1 MKEISLHILDI
12 VQNSI
17 TARATRLDL
26 LLEEQ
31 SGTLKLVIADN
42 GCGMPPELLA
52 RVSDPF
58 TTTRTT
64 RKIGLG
70 IPLLRMS
77 AEMSGGSLSIESIPG
92 VGTTLTAVFH
102 TDHIDCPP
110 LGNMASTLALTIQGA
125 PELDVVYLHRKD
137 GREFRLDTMELR
149 EQLGDGISLAEPEI
163 ALWIQEYVQE
173 QEEAL
178 SVPNDSTQG
187 EPSP

>member
-17 TARATRLDL
+17 TAGATQVNL
-26 LLEEQ
+26 LLDEVGGEL
-31 SGTLKLVIADN
+31 TLVIEDN
-42 GCGMPPELLA
+42 GCGMSPELLA

-64 RKIGLG
+64 RKMGLG

-77 AEMSGGSLSIESIPG
+77 AEMSGGSLTIESTEG
-92 VGTTLTAVFH
+92 KGTRLSTVFH

-110 LGNMASTLALTIQGA
+110 LGDMASTLALTLQGA
-125 PELDVVYLHRKD
+125 PDLDILYSHRKD
-137 GREFRLDTMELR
+137 GREFQLDTRELR
-149 EQLGDGISLAEPEI
+149 SQLGPEISLAEPEI
-163 ALWIQEYVQE
+163 TLWIQDYVQE

-178 SVPNDSTQG
+178 TAPSQDTQG
-187 EPSP
+187 L